1 MEKAVKPIFI
11 FLLMLFPLG
20 QIGRV
25 ELGGGVNILV
35 NDFIV
40 FLTVLVWFFAK
51 LISRKPFTK
60 RPLAKPIAIFVLVA
74 LFSLIIHISQFPLPQ
89 FLTSALYL
97 VRWIFYACL
106 YFVVSDFDKAF
117 RNKILYGLAVS
128 GVVTMLLG
136 FVQYFLYPNLRNLY
150 YAGWD
155 EHLYRLFS
163 SFLDPNFAGGI
174 FVLTFLLSLFLSFPR
189 SVNRIP
195 LPKWKRSYTS
205 GIFVMIAVI
214 SFVALLLTYS
224 RGSFL
229 AFVAGILVFLL
240 LSGRKKFIFLLL
252 AIFVGGIILL
262 PKNLGGEGVK
272 LLRTVSIN
280 ERLKS
285 MEHAINIFK
294 DSPILGVGFNT
305 YRYVQFKYKF
315 ITEEELQQSHAAAGA
330 DNSFLFVLATT
341 GIIGFLFYCYLWLR
355 VVGEVRGN
363 ALVLASIASIFVH
376 AFFVNSLFYPQIL
389 EWMWILIGASTVEKS
404 L

>member
-1 MEKAVKPIFI
+1 MAIMEKAVKLLFI
-11 FLLMLFPLG
+11 FLLAAFPLG

-51 LISRKPFTK
+51 LISRKSFAK

-74 LFSLIIHISQFPLPQ
+74 LFSLVIHIGQFPLPQ

-106 YFVVSDFDKAF
+106 YFVVSDFDKVF
-117 RNKILYGLAVS
+117 RNKILYGLAAAGFIS
-128 GVVTMLLG
+128 IFLG
-136 FVQYFLYPNLRNLY
+136 FIQYFLYPNLRNLY

-174 FVLTFLLSLFLSFPR
+174 FVLIFLLALSLSQR
-189 SVNRIP
+189 
-195 LPKWKRSYTS
+195 
-205 GIFVMIAVI
+205 MIAVV

-229 AFVAGILVFLL
+229 AFVAGILVFLFL
-240 LSGRKKFIFLLL
+240 TGRKKVIILVL

-262 PKNLGGEGVK
+262 PKNLEGEGVK
-272 LLRTVSIN
+272 LLRTISIN

-285 MEHAINIFK
+285 MEHAVAIFK

-305 YRYVQFKYKF
+305 YRYVQFKYNF

-341 GIIGFLFYCYLWLR
+341 GIIGFLSYCYLWVR
-355 VVGEVRGN
+355 VVGEVKGN

-389 EWMWILIGASTVEKS
+389 EWLWILIGASTVEKS